1 MPGEVQRELEPVGLA
16 APKSWVEKATNF
28 ASVEVTQT
36 DRRLTYDGG
45 ALLGGE
51 EGVGGQP
58 SSLGFDKFLIS
69 YERDRSFQFS
79 FQPIF
84 LRRRIP
90 SLHRRDNQLLLPELL
105 ARQAR
110 AFDQGIKLR
119 PYDGRMNLV

>member
-1 MPGEVQRELEPVGLA
+1 MPGEVQRELEPVGLS
-16 APKSWVEKATNF
+16 APKSWVEEATNF
-28 ASVEVTQT
+28 ASVGGDPN

-84 LRRRIP
+84 LRRRI
-90 SLHRRDNQLLLPELL
+90 LPYTGATTSYFFQSCLL
-105 ARQAR
+105 AKREPSTKELNFAHTM
-110 AFDQGIKLR
+110 
-119 PYDGRMNLV
+119 DG

>member
-1 MPGEVQRELEPVGLA
+1 MPGEVQRELEPVGLS
-16 APKSWVEKATNF
+16 APKSWVEEATNF
-28 ASVEVTQT
+28 ASVGGDPN

-58 SSLGFDKFLIS
+58 SSLGLINSLSVTNGIGLSNFLFSLFS
-69 YERDRSFQFS
+69 YGVA
-79 FQPIF
+79 
-84 LRRRIP
+84 
-90 SLHRRDNQLLLPELL
+90 SLPYTGGDNQLLLPELL